1 MVRSNYISKFVYP
14 LYHLYRIIFLFHKN
28 GGDSTKAKVR
38 PPRLDGKRIGVFA
51 CRTPHRPNPIGL
63 TLAKLTSVSSNKLFV
78 SGIDLIEST
87 PILDIKPYI
96 PNYDNPIIYKASM
109 LTKEATDKPCKVTTV
124 DSNLMASNSLKA
136 DSSANFISVAYKD
149 SNEHLVPEWI
159 TPLDS
164 IRTADWLNDPPAN
177 TLQVQ
182 FTEEAQQQLSTLK
195 CAGDVISN
203 GSNWQ
208 EDTASPTDT
217 IQQAIVRILQEDPR
231 SVYRRNKCC
240 SDPYKMTIDHVN
252 VTCIFKEQT
261 VKIISV
267 EPKHT

>member
-1 MVRSNYISKFVYP
+1 M
-14 LYHLYRIIFLFHKN
+14 
-28 GGDSTKAKVR
+28 
-38 PPRLDGKRIGVFA
+38 FA

-63 TLAKLTSVSSNKLFV
+63 TLAKLTSISRNKLFV
-78 SGIDLIEST
+78 SGIDLIEGT

-96 PNYDNPIIYKASM
+96 PNYDNPIIHKASL
-109 LTKEATDKPCKVTTV
+109 LTEEATDKPCKVTTV
-124 DSNLMASNSLKA
+124 DSNLEASNSLKA

-159 TPLDS
+159 TPLDG
-164 IRTADWLNDPPAN
+164 IRTADWLNNPPAN

-195 CAGDVISN
+195 CAGDVITN

-208 EDTASPTDT
+208 EDTD
-217 IQQAIVRILQEDPR
+217 IQQAIVHILQEDPR
-231 SVYRRNKCC
+231 SVYRRNKCS
-240 SDPYKMTIDHVN
+240 SDPYKMTIDNVN

-261 VKIISV
+261 VTIIFV
-267 EPKHT
+267 EPKHKKADTQTH

>member
-1 MVRSNYISKFVYP
+1 M
-14 LYHLYRIIFLFHKN
+14 
-28 GGDSTKAKVR
+28 
-38 PPRLDGKRIGVFA
+38 FA

-63 TLAKLTSVSSNKLFV
+63 TLAKLTSISSNKLFV
-78 SGIDLIEST
+78 SGIDLIEGT

-96 PNYDNPIIYKASM
+96 PNYDNPISYKASM
-109 LTKEATDKPCKVTTV
+109 LTEEATDKPCKVTTV
-124 DSNLMASNSLKA
+124 DSNLVASNSLKA

-159 TPLDS
+159 TPLDG
-164 IRTADWLNDPPAN
+164 IRTADWLNNPPAN

-208 EDTASPTDT
+208 VDS

-231 SVYRRNKCC
+231 SVYRRNKCK
-240 SDPYKMTIDHVN
+240 SDPYKMTIDDVN

-261 VKIISV
+261 VTIISV
-267 EPKHT
+267 KPKHT